1 MYTTDFNNLLE
12 NSMKKK
18 IVCALAVTLPLTVFA
33 GWFSSDDKDKE
44 KAAPAAVATGPVV
57 VKQAI
62 SSSFEG
68 ETIKIE
74 TECIKGVFTDECK
87 VTALES
93 VGISSVNGGTDIM
106 RRNAY
111 IRAADKAR
119 AAVRHFIEEDITST
133 RVQNTMATNFA
144 NGAENKKYKTAG
156 NVTTNEA
163 DADPESNS
171 TKRGNGNET
180 AQSVTESIRA
190 NAQGILRGFRVVKQ
204 EILPTSEAAV
214 TIRWDL
220 TSEMAAESFRKK
232 FSF

>member
-1 MYTTDFNNLLE
+1 
-12 NSMKKK
+12 MKKK

-44 KAAPAAVATGPVV
+44 KEKAAAVATGPVV

-74 TECIKGVFTDECK
+74 TECLKSLFSEECK

-133 RVQNTMATNFA
+133 RVQNTLATNFA

-163 DADPESNS
+163 DVDPESNS

>member
-1 MYTTDFNNLLE
+1 MYTTDFINLLE

-33 GWFSSDDKDKE
+33 GWFSSDDKEKE
-44 KAAPAAVATGPVV
+44 KAAAVATGPVV

-74 TECIKGVFTDECK
+74 TECLKSLFSEECK

-144 NGAENKKYKTAG
+144 NGSENKKYKTAG

-163 DADPESNS
+163 DVDPESNS

-180 AQSVTESIRA
+180 AHAITESIRA